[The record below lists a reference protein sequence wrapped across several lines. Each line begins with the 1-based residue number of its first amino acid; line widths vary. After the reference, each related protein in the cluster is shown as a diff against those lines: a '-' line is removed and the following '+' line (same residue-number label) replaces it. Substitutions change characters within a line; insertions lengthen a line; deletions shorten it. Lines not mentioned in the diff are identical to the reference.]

1 MSAPPSVSAPD
12 RTNYVDG
19 AWLRS
24 AGAPRE
30 ILEPASERTLAT
42 VPDATPEEVAAAVAA
57 ARAAR
62 RSWSRAPAAE
72 RGEALRHF
80 GDLIEEHGDELARTV
95 TAEVGKPLA
104 QAEGEVGFAV
114 GILRYTAE
122 WARRL
127 QGEVLPG
134 DQRDEVINLLRVP
147 VGTVAAIC
155 AWNFPLAMFARKIAP
170 ALLAGNAV
178 VAKPSELTPLS
189 AIAATRLAERAGLPA
204 GVLNLVCGG
213 PETGRALVRNPG
225 VDMVTMTG
233 STPSGRQI
241 LSDVAENVTQ
251 VSLELGGKAPAIVL
265 ADADLD
271 VAVENVLG
279 ARHLNSGQVCTSAE
293 VVYVERPVLDAFTD
307 RYGDA
312 VSALRVGD
320 PAGEADIGPLAS
332 VGQLQKVQA
341 AVDGALADGAR
352 AVVAGGQITDRDSGY
367 WFAPVVLRDVE
378 RTMAVAQAEIFGP
391 VTPIV
396 AIDSLQDAIALA
408 NESPY
413 GLSAY
418 LFTSSYQQAMRAA
431 QELECGELYINRGI
445 GEALQAHHS
454 GHRQSGLGGED
465 GLHGLLRYTQLRS
478 VYHHFGGPQTRG
490 RDGV

>member
-1 MSAPPSVSAPD
+1 MSAAVAVAAPE
-12 RTNYVDG
+12 RTNFLGG
-19 AWLRS
+19 AWQRS
-24 AGAPRE
+24 EGAPRE
-30 ILEPASERTLAT
+30 ILDPATERALAS
-42 VPDATPEEVAAAVAA
+42 VPDATPQEVAAAVAA
-57 ARAAR
+57 ARAAQR
-62 RSWSRAPAAE
+62 PWSRLPAAE
-72 RGEALRHF
+72 RGEALRAF
-80 GDLIEEHGDELARTV
+80 GEHLAAHGAELARTV
-95 TAEVGKPLA
+95 TAEVGKPIA
-104 QAEGEVGFAV
+104 QAEGEVAFAV
-114 GILRYTAE
+114 AILRFTAE

-134 DQRDEVINLLRVP
+134 EGRDEIINLLRVP

-155 AWNFPLAMFARKIAP
+155 AWNFPLAMFARKVAP

-189 AIAATRLAERAGLPA
+189 AIAATRLAEQAGLPA

-213 PETGRALVRNPG
+213 PETGRALVRDPG

-233 STPSGRQI
+233 STPSGKQI
-241 LSDVAENVTQ
+241 LSDVAENVTR

-271 VAVENVLG
+271 MAVENVLG

-293 VVYVERPVLDAFTD
+293 VVYVEEAALDAFTD
-307 RYGDA
+307 RYSRA
-312 VSALRVGD
+312 VASLRVGD
-320 PAGEADIGPLAS
+320 PGGEVDLGPLAS
-332 VGQLQKVQA
+332 AGQLEKVQA
-341 AVDGALADGAR
+341 ALDTALSDGAR
-352 AVVAGGQITDRDSGY
+352 AVVPGGRLAERERGY

-378 RTMAVAQAEIFGP
+378 ATMSIARAETFGP

-396 AIDSLQDAIALA
+396 AIGSLEDAIELA
-408 NESPY
+408 NGSPY

-418 LFTSSYQQAMRAA
+418 LFTSSYRQAMRAA
-431 QELECGELYINRGI
+431 RDLECGELYINRGI

-454 GHRQSGLGGED
+454 GHRQSGIGGED

-478 VYHHFGGPQTRG
+478 VYHNFGAPQQEAD
-490 RDGV
+490 DGV